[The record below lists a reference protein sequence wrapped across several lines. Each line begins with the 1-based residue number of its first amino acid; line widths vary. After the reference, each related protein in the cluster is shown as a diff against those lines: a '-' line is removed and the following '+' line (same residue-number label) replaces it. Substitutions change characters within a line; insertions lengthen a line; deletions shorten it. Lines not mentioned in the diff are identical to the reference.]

1 MNRFLPQIL
10 FFAISTFTVNS
21 IAAEWTLEDCLKRAE
36 EASLTLKV
44 SKLSEEQAS
53 VAIKT
58 AKIDRYPSLS
68 ANINNTLY
76 DNPFV
81 EGPLDHYRLS
91 LGISGSVVLWN
102 GGATSL
108 SVETAQIGKQEA
120 EMRTALTAL
129 NLQVSVL
136 ENYYALLTANEKIEV
151 AKKALEISEAEK
163 ENQFKLFEAG
173 NITKRDL
180 VLAEADAAQK
190 KVSLLSAEQAKTNAE
205 TSLRQLLEIPREE
218 EFSIKAEN
226 MENLTPDSLEKIS
239 SIDSLLKEAKQNNPN
254 LVADS
259 LATLSAEK
267 NVKLAGKNSSIS
279 VTLGAQA
286 GTGLQAWE
294 SDGYKNQL
302 KYGYNHSITLGINIP
317 IIDKGATTNKVLTA
331 QIQSER
337 SKITQQETMKALENL
352 IEQLY
357 LNAIAAENQWQAAL
371 LQVEANEAAFKVA
384 DDQKNLGAITYTDYL
399 SYKADLETSKI
410 TLTQAKF
417 SALLARSLLKLY
429 CK

>member
-1 MNRFLPQIL
+1 MKLPQQKASLIIL
-10 FFAISTFTVNS
+10 LIAVSAFA
-21 IAAEWTLEDCLKRAE
+21 ADWTLEDCLKRAE
-36 EASLTLKV
+36 EASLSLKV
-44 SKLSEEQAS
+44 SKLGEEQAAI
-53 VAIKT
+53 AIKT
-58 AKIDRYPSLS
+58 AKTDRYPSLS

-81 EGPLDHYRLS
+81 EGPKDHYRLS
-91 LGISGSVVLWN
+91 LGISGSIVLWN

-108 SVETAQIGKQEA
+108 SVETAQIDKQEA
-120 EMRTALTAL
+120 EMRTALASL
-129 NLQVSVL
+129 NLRVSVL
-136 ENYYALLTANEKIEV
+136 DAYYAYLTANEKIEI

-190 KVSLLSAEQAKTNAE
+190 QVSLLTAEQAKTNAE
-205 TSLRQLLEIPREE
+205 TTLRQLLEIPREE
-218 EFSIKAEN
+218 EFRIIAEN
-226 MENLTPDSLEKIS
+226 LDSLTPESLEEIPSLDSILNLAKS
-239 SIDSLLKEAKQNNPN
+239 SNPN

-294 SDGYKNQL
+294 SDGYGNQL
-302 KYGYNHSITLGINIP
+302 KYGYNHSVTLGINIP
-317 IIDKGATTNKVLTA
+317 IIDKGSTTNKVLNA

-337 SKITQQETMKALENL
+337 SKITQQETLKALENL
-352 IEQLY
+352 MEQLY
-357 LNAIAAENQWQAAL
+357 LNAMAAENQWKAAM
-371 LQVEANEAAFKVA
+371 LQVQANEAAFQVA
-384 DDQKNLGAITYTDYL
+384 DDQKNHGAITYTDYL

-410 TLTQAKF
+410 TLTQAKY

-429 CK
+429 CE

>member
-1 MNRFLPQIL
+1 MKLSQQKASLIIL
-10 FFAISTFTVNS
+10 LIAVSAFA
-21 IAAEWTLEDCLKRAE
+21 ADWTLEDCLKRAE
-36 EASLTLKV
+36 EASLSLKV
-44 SKLSEEQAS
+44 SKLGEEQAAI
-53 VAIKT
+53 AIKT
-58 AKIDRYPSLS
+58 AKTDRYPSLS

-81 EGPLDHYRLS
+81 EGPKDHYRLS
-91 LGISGSVVLWN
+91 LGISGSIVLWN

-108 SVETAQIGKQEA
+108 SVETAQIDKQEA
-120 EMRTALTAL
+120 EMRTALASL
-129 NLQVSVL
+129 NLRVSVL
-136 ENYYALLTANEKIEV
+136 DAYYAYLTANEKIEI

-190 KVSLLSAEQAKTNAE
+190 QVSLLTAEQAKTNAE
-205 TSLRQLLEIPREE
+205 TTLRQLLEIPREE
-218 EFSIKAEN
+218 EFRIIAEN
-226 MENLTPDSLEKIS
+226 LDSLTPESLEEIPSLDSILNLAKS
-239 SIDSLLKEAKQNNPN
+239 SNPN

-294 SDGYKNQL
+294 SDGYGNQL

-317 IIDKGATTNKVLTA
+317 IIDKGSTTNKVLNA

-337 SKITQQETMKALENL
+337 SKITQQETLKALENL
-352 IEQLY
+352 MEQLY
-357 LNAIAAENQWQAAL
+357 LNAMAAENQWKAAM
-371 LQVEANEAAFKVA
+371 LQVQANEAAFQVA
-384 DDQKNLGAITYTDYL
+384 NDQKNLGAITYTDYL

-410 TLTQAKF
+410 TLTQAKY

>member
-1 MNRFLPQIL
+1 MKLPQPKASLIIL
-10 FFAISTFTVNS
+10 LTAVSVFA
-21 IAAEWTLEDCLKRAE
+21 ADWTLEDCLKRAE
-36 EASLTLKV
+36 EASLSLKV
-44 SKLSEEQAS
+44 SKLGEEQAAI
-53 VAIKT
+53 AIKT
-58 AKIDRYPSLS
+58 AKTDRYPSLS

-81 EGPLDHYRLS
+81 EGPKDHYRLS
-91 LGISGSVVLWN
+91 LGISGSIILWN

-108 SVETAQIGKQEA
+108 SVETAQIDKQEA
-120 EMRTALTAL
+120 EMRTALASL
-129 NLQVSVL
+129 NLRVSVL
-136 ENYYALLTANEKIEV
+136 DAYYAYLTANEKIEI

-180 VLAEADAAQK
+180 VLAEADAVQK
-190 KVSLLSAEQAKTNAE
+190 QVSLLTAEQAKTNAE
-205 TSLRQLLEIPREE
+205 TTLRQLLEIPREE
-218 EFSIKAEN
+218 EFRIIAEN
-226 MENLTPDSLEKIS
+226 LDSLTPESLEEIPSLDSILSLAKS
-239 SIDSLLKEAKQNNPN
+239 SNPN

-294 SDGYKNQL
+294 SDGYGNQL
-302 KYGYNHSITLGINIP
+302 KYGYNHSVTLGINIP
-317 IIDKGATTNKVLTA
+317 IIDKGSTTNKVLNA

-337 SKITQQETMKALENL
+337 SKITQQETLKALENL
-352 IEQLY
+352 MEQLY
-357 LNAIAAENQWQAAL
+357 LNAMAAENQWKAAM
-371 LQVEANEAAFKVA
+371 LQVQANEAAFQVA

-410 TLTQAKF
+410 TLTQAKY

-429 CK
+429 CE

>member
-1 MNRFLPQIL
+1 MKLPQPKASLIIL
-10 FFAISTFTVNS
+10 LTAVSVFA
-21 IAAEWTLEDCLKRAE
+21 ADWTLEDCLKRAE
-36 EASLTLKV
+36 EASLSLKV
-44 SKLSEEQAS
+44 SKLGEEQAAI
-53 VAIKT
+53 AIKT
-58 AKIDRYPSLS
+58 AKTDRYPSLS

-81 EGPLDHYRLS
+81 EGPKDHYRLS
-91 LGISGSVVLWN
+91 LGISGSIVLWN

-108 SVETAQIGKQEA
+108 SVETAQIDKQEA
-120 EMRTALTAL
+120 EMRTALASL
-129 NLQVSVL
+129 NLRVSVL
-136 ENYYALLTANEKIEV
+136 DAYYAYLTANEKIEI

-190 KVSLLSAEQAKTNAE
+190 HVSLLTAEQAKTNAE
-205 TSLRQLLEIPREE
+205 TTLRQLLEIPREE
-218 EFSIKAEN
+218 EFRIIAEN
-226 MENLTPDSLEKIS
+226 LDSLTPESLEEIPSLDSILNLAKS
-239 SIDSLLKEAKQNNPN
+239 SNPN

-294 SDGYKNQL
+294 SDGYGNQL

-317 IIDKGATTNKVLTA
+317 IIDKGSTTNKVLNA

-337 SKITQQETMKALENL
+337 SKITQQETLKALENL
-352 IEQLY
+352 MEQLY
-357 LNAIAAENQWQAAL
+357 LNAMAAENQWKAAM
-371 LQVEANEAAFKVA
+371 LQVQANEAAFQVA

-410 TLTQAKF
+410 TLTQAKY

-429 CK
+429 CE

>member
-1 MNRFLPQIL
+1 MKLPQPKASLIIL
-10 FFAISTFTVNS
+10 LIAVSVFA
-21 IAAEWTLEDCLKRAE
+21 ADWTLEDCLKRAE
-36 EASLTLKV
+36 EASLSLKV
-44 SKLSEEQAS
+44 SKLGEEQAAI
-53 VAIKT
+53 AIKT
-58 AKIDRYPSLS
+58 AKTDRYPSLS

-81 EGPLDHYRLS
+81 EGPKDHYRLS
-91 LGISGSVVLWN
+91 LGISGSIILWN

-108 SVETAQIGKQEA
+108 SVETAQIDKQEA
-120 EMRTALTAL
+120 EMRTALASL
-129 NLQVSVL
+129 NLRVSVL
-136 ENYYALLTANEKIEV
+136 DAYYAYLTANEKIEI

-190 KVSLLSAEQAKTNAE
+190 QVSLLTAEQAKTNAE
-205 TSLRQLLEIPREE
+205 TTLRQLLEIPREE
-218 EFSIKAEN
+218 EFRIIAEN
-226 MENLTPDSLEKIS
+226 LDSLTPESLEEIPSLDSILNLAKS
-239 SIDSLLKEAKQNNPN
+239 SNPN

-294 SDGYKNQL
+294 SDGYGNQL
-302 KYGYNHSITLGINIP
+302 KYGYNHSVTLGINIP
-317 IIDKGATTNKVLTA
+317 IIDKGSTTNKVLNA

-337 SKITQQETMKALENL
+337 SKITQQETLKALENL
-352 IEQLY
+352 MEQLY
-357 LNAIAAENQWQAAL
+357 LNAMAAENQWKAAM
-371 LQVEANEAAFKVA
+371 LQVQANEAAFQVA
-384 DDQKNLGAITYTDYL
+384 NDQKNLGAITYTDYL

-410 TLTQAKF
+410 TLTQAKY

-429 CK
+429 CE

>member
-1 MNRFLPQIL
+1 MKLPQQKASLIIL
-10 FFAISTFTVNS
+10 LIAISAF
-21 IAAEWTLEDCLKRAE
+21 AADWTLEDCLKRAE
-36 EASLTLKV
+36 EASLSLKV
-44 SKLSEEQAS
+44 SKLGEEQAAI
-53 VAIKT
+53 AIKT
-58 AKIDRYPSLS
+58 AKTDRYPSLS

-81 EGPLDHYRLS
+81 EGPKDHYRLS
-91 LGISGSVVLWN
+91 LGISGSIVLWN

-108 SVETAQIGKQEA
+108 SVETAQIDKQEA
-120 EMRTALTAL
+120 EMRTALASL
-129 NLQVSVL
+129 NLRVSVL
-136 ENYYALLTANEKIEV
+136 DAYYAYLTANEKIEI

-190 KVSLLSAEQAKTNAE
+190 QVSLLTAEQAKTNAE
-205 TSLRQLLEIPREE
+205 TTLRQLLEIPREE
-218 EFSIKAEN
+218 EFRIIAEN
-226 MENLTPDSLEKIS
+226 LDSLTPESLEEIPSLDSILNLAKS
-239 SIDSLLKEAKQNNPN
+239 SNPN

-294 SDGYKNQL
+294 SDGYGNQL
-302 KYGYNHSITLGINIP
+302 KYGYNHSVTLGINIP
-317 IIDKGATTNKVLTA
+317 IIDKGSTTNKVLNA

-337 SKITQQETMKALENL
+337 SKITQQETLKALENL
-352 IEQLY
+352 MEQLY
-357 LNAIAAENQWQAAL
+357 LNAMAAENQWKAAM
-371 LQVEANEAAFKVA
+371 LQVQANEAAIQVA

-410 TLTQAKF
+410 TLTQAKY

>member
-1 MNRFLPQIL
+1 MKLPQQKASLIIL
-10 FFAISTFTVNS
+10 LIAVSAFA
-21 IAAEWTLEDCLKRAE
+21 ADWTLEDCLKRAE
-36 EASLTLKV
+36 EASLSLKV
-44 SKLSEEQAS
+44 SKLGEEQAAI
-53 VAIKT
+53 AIKT
-58 AKIDRYPSLS
+58 AKTDRYPSLS

-81 EGPLDHYRLS
+81 EGPKDHYRLS
-91 LGISGSVVLWN
+91 LGISGSIVLWN

-108 SVETAQIGKQEA
+108 SVETAQIDKQEA
-120 EMRTALTAL
+120 EMRTALASL
-129 NLQVSVL
+129 NLRVSVL
-136 ENYYALLTANEKIEV
+136 DAYYAYLTANEKIEI

-190 KVSLLSAEQAKTNAE
+190 QVSLLTAEQAKTNAE
-205 TSLRQLLEIPREE
+205 TTLRQLLEIPREE
-218 EFSIKAEN
+218 EFRIIAEN
-226 MENLTPDSLEKIS
+226 LDSLTPESLEEIPSLDSILNLAKS
-239 SIDSLLKEAKQNNPN
+239 SNPN

-294 SDGYKNQL
+294 SDGYGNQL
-302 KYGYNHSITLGINIP
+302 KYGYNHSVTLGINIP
-317 IIDKGATTNKVLTA
+317 IIDKGSTTNKVLNA

-337 SKITQQETMKALENL
+337 SKITQQETLKALENL
-352 IEQLY
+352 MEQLY
-357 LNAIAAENQWQAAL
+357 LNAMAAENQWKAAM
-371 LQVEANEAAFKVA
+371 LQVQANEAAFQVA

-410 TLTQAKF
+410 TLTQAKY

-429 CK
+429 CE

>member
-1 MNRFLPQIL
+1 MKLLQQKASLIIL
-10 FFAISTFTVNS
+10 LIAVSAFA
-21 IAAEWTLEDCLKRAE
+21 ADWTLEDCLKRAE
-36 EASLTLKV
+36 EASLSLKV
-44 SKLSEEQAS
+44 SKLGEEQAAI
-53 VAIKT
+53 AIKT
-58 AKIDRYPSLS
+58 AKTDRYPSLS

-81 EGPLDHYRLS
+81 EGPKDHYRLS
-91 LGISGSVVLWN
+91 LGISGSIILWN

-108 SVETAQIGKQEA
+108 SVETAQIDKQEA
-120 EMRTALTAL
+120 EMRTALASL
-129 NLQVSVL
+129 NLRVSVL
-136 ENYYALLTANEKIEV
+136 DAYYAYLTANEKIEI

-190 KVSLLSAEQAKTNAE
+190 QVSLLTAEQAKTNAE
-205 TSLRQLLEIPREE
+205 TTLRQLLEIPREE
-218 EFSIKAEN
+218 EFRIIAEN
-226 MENLTPDSLEKIS
+226 LDSLTPESLEEIPSLDSILNLAKS
-239 SIDSLLKEAKQNNPN
+239 SNPN

-294 SDGYKNQL
+294 SDGYGNQL
-302 KYGYNHSITLGINIP
+302 KYGYNHSVTLGINIP
-317 IIDKGATTNKVLTA
+317 IIDKGSTTNKVLNA

-337 SKITQQETMKALENL
+337 SKITQQETLKALENL
-352 IEQLY
+352 MEQLY
-357 LNAIAAENQWQAAL
+357 LNAMAAENQWKAAM
-371 LQVEANEAAFKVA
+371 LQVQANEAAFQVA

-410 TLTQAKF
+410 TLTQAKY

-429 CK
+429 CE

>member
-1 MNRFLPQIL
+1 MKLPQPKASLIIL
-10 FFAISTFTVNS
+10 LIAVSAFA
-21 IAAEWTLEDCLKRAE
+21 ADWTLEDCLKRAE
-36 EASLTLKV
+36 EASLSLKV
-44 SKLSEEQAS
+44 SKLGEEQAAI
-53 VAIKT
+53 AIKT
-58 AKIDRYPSLS
+58 AKTDRYPSLS

-81 EGPLDHYRLS
+81 EGPKDHYRLS
-91 LGISGSVVLWN
+91 LGISGSIVLWN

-108 SVETAQIGKQEA
+108 SVETAQIDKQEA
-120 EMRTALTAL
+120 EMRTALASL
-129 NLQVSVL
+129 NLRVSVL
-136 ENYYALLTANEKIEV
+136 DAYYAYLTANEKIEI

-190 KVSLLSAEQAKTNAE
+190 QVSLLTAEQAKTNAE
-205 TSLRQLLEIPREE
+205 TTLRQLLEIPREE
-218 EFSIKAEN
+218 EFRIIAEN
-226 MENLTPDSLEKIS
+226 LDSLTPESLEEIPSLDSILNLAKS
-239 SIDSLLKEAKQNNPN
+239 SNPN

-294 SDGYKNQL
+294 SDGYGNQL
-302 KYGYNHSITLGINIP
+302 KYGYNHSVTLGINIP
-317 IIDKGATTNKVLTA
+317 IIDKGSTTNKVLNA

-337 SKITQQETMKALENL
+337 SKITQQETLKALENL
-352 IEQLY
+352 MEQLY
-357 LNAIAAENQWQAAL
+357 LNAMAAENQWKAAM
-371 LQVEANEAAFKVA
+371 LQVQANEAAFQVA

-410 TLTQAKF
+410 TLTQAKY

>member
-1 MNRFLPQIL
+1 MKLLLQKASLIIL
-10 FFAISTFTVNS
+10 LIAVSAFA
-21 IAAEWTLEDCLKRAE
+21 ADWTLEDCLKRAE
-36 EASLTLKV
+36 EASLSLKV
-44 SKLSEEQAS
+44 SKLGEEQAAI
-53 VAIKT
+53 AIKT
-58 AKIDRYPSLS
+58 AKTDRYPSLS

-81 EGPLDHYRLS
+81 EGPKDHYRLS
-91 LGISGSVVLWN
+91 LGISGSIVLWN

-108 SVETAQIGKQEA
+108 SVETAQIDKQEA
-120 EMRTALTAL
+120 EMRTALTSL
-129 NLQVSVL
+129 NLRVSVL
-136 ENYYALLTANEKIEV
+136 DAYYAYLTANEKIEI

-190 KVSLLSAEQAKTNAE
+190 QVSLLTAEQAKTNAE
-205 TSLRQLLEIPREE
+205 TTLRQLLEIPREE
-218 EFSIKAEN
+218 EFRIIAEN
-226 MENLTPDSLEKIS
+226 LDSLTPESLEEIPSLDSILNLAKS
-239 SIDSLLKEAKQNNPN
+239 SNPN

-294 SDGYKNQL
+294 SDGYGNQL
-302 KYGYNHSITLGINIP
+302 KYGYNHSVTLGINIP
-317 IIDKGATTNKVLTA
+317 IIDKGSTTNKVLNA

-337 SKITQQETMKALENL
+337 SKITQQETLKALENL
-352 IEQLY
+352 MEQLY
-357 LNAIAAENQWQAAL
+357 LNAMAAENQWKAAM
-371 LQVEANEAAFKVA
+371 LQVQANEAAIQVA

-410 TLTQAKF
+410 TLTQAKY

-429 CK
+429 CE

>member
-1 MNRFLPQIL
+1 MKLPQQKASLIIL
-10 FFAISTFTVNS
+10 LIAVSAFA
-21 IAAEWTLEDCLKRAE
+21 ADWTLENCLKRAE
-36 EASLTLKV
+36 EASLSLKV
-44 SKLSEEQAS
+44 SKLGEEQAAI
-53 VAIKT
+53 AIKT
-58 AKIDRYPSLS
+58 AKTDRYPSLS

-81 EGPLDHYRLS
+81 EGPKDHYRLS
-91 LGISGSVVLWN
+91 LGISGSIVLWN

-108 SVETAQIGKQEA
+108 SVETAQIDKQEA
-120 EMRTALTAL
+120 EMRTALTSL
-129 NLQVSVL
+129 NLRVSVL
-136 ENYYALLTANEKIEV
+136 DAYYAYLTANEKIEI

-163 ENQFKLFEAG
+163 ENQFKLFKAG

-190 KVSLLSAEQAKTNAE
+190 HVSLLTAEQAKTNAE
-205 TSLRQLLEIPREE
+205 TTLRQLLEIPREE
-218 EFSIKAEN
+218 EFRIIAEN
-226 MENLTPDSLEKIS
+226 LDSLTPESLEEIPSLDSILNLAKS
-239 SIDSLLKEAKQNNPN
+239 SNPN

-294 SDGYKNQL
+294 SDGYGNQL
-302 KYGYNHSITLGINIP
+302 KYGYNHSVTLGINIP
-317 IIDKGATTNKVLTA
+317 IIDKGSTTNKVLNA

-337 SKITQQETMKALENL
+337 SKITQQETLKALENL
-352 IEQLY
+352 MEQLY
-357 LNAIAAENQWQAAL
+357 LNAMAAENQWKAAM
-371 LQVEANEAAFKVA
+371 LQVQANEAAFQVA

-410 TLTQAKF
+410 TLTQAKY

-429 CK
+429 CE